1 MLHSHMKLDTPDLVN
16 KNSHSDLM
24 MIYAMIKVRESA
36 LIQPFYL
43 YIRHHAS
50 QSDPYGRS
58 MVLFLLI
65 YFGLI
70 LGVPSH
76 KTGVLSYYN

>member
-24 MIYAMIKVRESA
+24 MIYTLTKVRYPPERLKSFSRAGSA

-43 YIRHHAS
+43 YIRHHAEAWC
-50 QSDPYGRS
+50 
-58 MVLFLLI
+58 
-65 YFGLI
+65 YF
-70 LGVPSH
+70 
-76 KTGVLSYYN
+76 Y